1 MLLSNRVHLDLWDV
15 LQKPSYNA
23 IWQLVDM
30 RIKPAKQ
37 HRSNMAMTWA
47 KNIRNLWGPV
57 WGSSPTQQGL
67 CAWKDDM
74 TPLNFWIIWC
84 CWNAA
89 SVLEFWLDSSL
100 DHWQWCSQ
108 GVGPV
113 GPSFSTTGWC
123 WLHRQGRGA
132 GSTHRQEDANLKKHT
147 GVERTDGLHRGWH
160 QSVRCDWHWSS
171 RASSCQTSV
180 GPFYRIDSFQL
191 QPEKHQKGATLEVV
205 PILGSP
211 PSENKILPHHAS
223 PPKRG
228 HHATLPKE
236 CWLTMAIYII
246 YIYCYIIR
254 IYLHNTK
261 THKKHPTSSKFILPN
276 SRTIRK
282 FRLQS
287 HLRCFFVF
295 RQRAGR
301 LGPALSREA
310 YSAHQSG
317 ALAPHGKNVADTSPP
332 ENLDAWKRIPVF
344 SFWDPFLPFFVG
356 WSVRVVGFLGVN
368 LYDSSSLMSGKQ

>member
-37 HRSNMAMTWA
+37 QRSNMAMTWA

-191 QPEKHQKGATLEVV
+191 QPEKHQKGQHSKWFRSWGA
-205 PILGSP
+205 P
-211 PSENKILPHHAS
+211 
-223 PPKRG
+223 PPKIKYSPTTPPPQKG
-228 HHATLPKE
+228 DITPLFQKNVDLP
-236 CWLTMAIYII
+236 WLYI
-246 YIYCYIIR
+246 YIYLILFVYIC
-254 IYLHNTK
+254 T
-261 THKKHPTSSKFILPN
+261 TKKHKNTPPVRSSSCQIPGKFQF
-276 SRTIRK
+276 RIR
-282 FRLQS
+282 S
-287 HLRCFFVF
+287 HLCFFVF

-317 ALAPHGKNVADTSPP
+317 ALDGWVALGLGTWS
-332 ENLDAWKRIPVF
+332 LMGRMLATLRHLKTWMLGRGSRF
-344 SFWDPFLPFFVG
+344 SF
-356 WSVRVVGFLGVN
+356 
-368 LYDSSSLMSGKQ
+368 